1 MGRKKQPDSWRSK
14 GKGDCFTTKG
24 GQVVC
29 EGSKGMNY
37 KKKGYTKSTKVGTRV
52 KNIGAGQG
60 GGRYKI
66 TETTGKRVKL
76 IKTSNPE
83 KSKKKGGK
91 GKIINLTKEQYQKS
105 FTRE

>member
-29 EGSKGMNY
+29 AGSKGMKY
-37 KKKGYTKSTKVGTRV
+37 KKKGYTKSTKIGVRV
-52 KNIGAGQG
+52 KNIGG

-66 TETTGKRVKL
+66 TETTDKRVKL
-76 IKTSNPE
+76 IKTSNE
-83 KSKKKGGK
+83 GKSAQNRKGVK
-91 GKIINLTKEQYQKS
+91 LNLTKEQYQKS
-105 FTRE
+105 FTRI